1 VTRSGF
7 PIGSLRA
14 RQPSELAESII
25 PPPTLPATAEAVLTF
40 LESVGRRSEAELYLR
55 LFRELPRESFAIVAP
70 ESSLVRQSGASMAEQ
85 LRFLADLGL
94 FAPVVMG
101 LFAPVQASVAT
112 DRLLRRL
119 RAAGL
124 EAAVYDLPQPALAE
138 AVRAELRNGQIP
150 VLSFTDSGASIEER
164 FAMVGSLAQELGSR
178 KLVLLRRKGAL
189 GAGLDRGLELAPGH
203 AMPMSG
209 DGISVINLRTDFELL
224 TERDLLTADDL
235 QLLKGVRSLL
245 EAEWVA
251 SLQASVTAPLALL
264 RELFTMRGAGT
275 LIKRGTAIAR
285 AEHYAEVD
293 QDRLRGLLDMSFHK
307 PLVSDFFS
315 HPLTA
320 LYYEPEYRAAAIIEP
335 SPVAPVL
342 SKFAVDPVAQGEGMG
357 RDIWQAFAREYK
369 SFIWRARTSNP
380 ICSWYAWQCDGLMRT
395 GKWTVFWRGVE
406 AADVPAVVT
415 EMLERPEDFL

>member
-1 VTRSGF
+1 MTRSAF

-14 RQPSELAESII
+14 RQPSKLAESIL

-70 ESSLVRQSGASMAEQ
+70 ESSLVRQSGASIAEQ

-101 LFAPVQASVAT
+101 LLEPAQAAVAT

-124 EAAVYDLPQPALAE
+124 EAAVYDLPQPDLADAL
-138 AVRAELRNGQIP
+138 RAELRNGQIP
-150 VLSFTDSGASIEER
+150 VLCFTEPGASLEER
-164 FAMVGSLAQELGSR
+164 FATVGRVARELGSR
-178 KLVLLRRKGAL
+178 KLVLLRHKGAL
-189 GAGLDRGLELAPGH
+189 GAGLDRRLELAPGH

-209 DGISVINLRTDFELL
+209 DGISIINLRTDFELL
-224 TERDLLTADDL
+224 AKRELLPADDL
-235 QLLKGVRSLL
+235 ELLNGVRSLL
-245 EAEWVA
+245 ESGWVA
-251 SLQASVTAPLALL
+251 SLQTSVTAPLALL
-264 RELFTMRGAGT
+264 RELFTVRGAGT
-275 LIKRGTAIAR
+275 LIKRGTPIAHT
-285 AEHYAEVD
+285 ESYADID
-293 QDRLRGLLDMSFHK
+293 QERLRVLLEMSFEK
-307 PLVSDFFS
+307 PLAADFFG

-342 SKFAVDPVAQGEGMG
+342 SKFAVDPIAQGEGMG
-357 RDIWQAFAREYK
+357 RDIWQAFAREYPR
-369 SFIWRARTSNP
+369 FIWRARTNNP
-380 ICSWYAWQCDGLMRT
+380 ICSWYAWQCDGLVRA
-395 GKWTVFWRGVE
+395 GKWTVYWRGVE
-406 AADVPAVVT
+406 ASDVPAVVA
-415 EMLERPEDFL
+415 EMLARPEDFR